1 MSDFDYA
8 VIQQGDTVATDIY
21 SLAVDTETQKNNL
34 PVEKFGNGSTVLVR
48 KTGNVYMLWDG
59 DWGDPL

>member
-8 VIQQGDTVATDIY
+8 VIQQGDTVATNIY
-21 SLAVDTETQKNNL
+21 NLAVKTETQKNNL

-48 KTGNVYMLWDG
+48 ETGNVYMLWDG

>member
-21 SLAVDTETQKNNL
+21 SLAVDTETQKDNL
-34 PVEKFGNGSTVLVR
+34 PINKFGNGSTVIVATT
-48 KTGNVYMLWDG
+48 KKCYMLWDG
-59 DWGDPL
+59 IWKEL

>member
-21 SLAVDTETQKNNL
+21 GLAVDTDAQKNNL
-34 PVEKFGNGSTVLVR
+34 PVEKFGNGSTLIVIE
-48 KTGNVYMLWDG
+48 TGKCYMLWDG
-59 DWGDPL
+59 VWKEL